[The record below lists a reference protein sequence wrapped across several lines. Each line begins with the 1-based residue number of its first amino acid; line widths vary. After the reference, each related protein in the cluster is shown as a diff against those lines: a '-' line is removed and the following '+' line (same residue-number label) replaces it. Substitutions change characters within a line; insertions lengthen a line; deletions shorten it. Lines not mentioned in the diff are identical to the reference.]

1 MIVLLYH
8 SLTGSAGQ
16 HHQHIYVGVDD
27 EMKGFPNLS
36 GSNSFVAKTSFAEQD
51 LLQFLYRRNVDA
63 EHRAGSLVWPVK

>member
-8 SLTGSAGQ
+8 SLMGSAGQ
-16 HHQHIYVGVDD
+16 HDQHIYVGVDD

-51 LLQFLYRRNVDA
+51 LLKFLYRRNVDA
-63 EHRAGSLVWPVK
+63 EHRAGSRTWPDK